1 MKLKRA
7 SSFNSR
13 TPHTVGLH
21 TQKLN
26 MWQVGNVLIEAG
38 SLIQAGSPIQAGG
51 SKSFVVI
58 EAGGLY

>member
-7 SSFNSR
+7 SSFKSR

-26 MWQVGNVLIEAG
+26 VASWQCFNTSRVSNTSRGSEAFVLT
-38 SLIQAGSPIQAGG
+38 
-51 SKSFVVI
+51 